1 MGGWEAGR
9 RPTLHRYHLFMSL
22 SRRTIVLLV
31 FLGWTFVGL
40 YFATQA
46 YYNPAFVPRLAWS
59 QAIAVNLTYYY
70 LWALCTPLV
79 VMVGRRFRFDSGR
92 WPRALLVHI
101 LAAVLIT
108 ALQIIVAEFLLKS
121 RDSDYSY
128 LGRIRYAFG
137 VNFHSSLPTY
147 WLILFVYWAFDYYA
161 KYRDRELRASQLE
174 AQLSHA
180 SLQAL
185 KMQLNP
191 HFLFNTLNSISSL
204 MYSDVESADAMLA
217 RLSEFLRMTLDRD
230 LAQEIPLE
238 QELEFIRRY
247 LEIEKIRFEER
258 LTVKIDVDDAVG
270 KANVPSLALQPL
282 VENAIH
288 HGIAPRPDG
297 GAIEIR
303 ARRENE
309 SLHLTV
315 TDDGVGMVDPAGQG
329 PPERPKT
336 REHIGLANT
345 RARLERLYGD
355 RHNFSFT
362 DTGVGCRVDIVI
374 PYRVGASA

>member
-1 MGGWEAGR
+1 MA
-9 RPTLHRYHLFMSL
+9 F
-22 SRRTIVLLV
+22 SRRAVIFMVILV
-31 FLGWTFVGL
+31 WTCVGL

-46 YYNPAFVPRLAWS
+46 YYNPAYPDQLKWS
-59 QAIAVNLTYYY
+59 QAIGVNLTYYY
-70 LWALCTPLV
+70 LWGLCTPLV
-79 VMVGRRFRFDSGR
+79 VWLGRRFRFDAGR
-92 WPRALLVHI
+92 WGRALLVHI
-101 LAAVLIT
+101 LAALVIT
-108 ALQIIVAEFLLKS
+108 AAQIMVAEVLLTLLVKS
-121 RDSDYSY
+121 RASDFTY

-258 LTVKIDVDDAVG
+258 LTVKIDVGADVG

-297 GAIEIR
+297 GAIEIK
-303 ARRENE
+303 ARREND
-309 SLHLTV
+309 SLHLSV
-315 TDDGVGMVDPAGQG
+315 ADDGVGVGQ
-329 PPERPKT
+329 KT
-336 REHIGLANT
+336 RERIGLANT
-345 RARLERLYGD
+345 RARLERLYGE
-355 RHNFSFT
+355 RQRFSFT
-362 DTGVGCRVDIVI
+362 DTGGGCRVDIVI
-374 PYRVGASA
+374 PYRVGATA

>member
-1 MGGWEAGR
+1 
-9 RPTLHRYHLFMSL
+9 MSL
-22 SRRTIVLLV
+22 SRRNIILLV

-46 YYNPAFVPRLAWS
+46 YYNPAFVPRLQWS
-59 QAIAVNLTYYY
+59 QAIAINLTYYY
-70 LWALCTPLV
+70 LWGLCTPLV
-79 VMVGRRFRFDSGR
+79 VMIGRRFRFDSGR
-92 WPRALLVHI
+92 WPRALLMHI
-101 LAAVLIT
+101 LAAVVIT
-108 ALQIIVAEFLLKS
+108 LAQILVAEYLLALLIKS
-121 RDSDYSY
+121 RTTDYSFF
-128 LGRIRYAFG
+128 GRLRYAFG

-161 KYRDRELRASQLE
+161 KFRDRELRASQLE
-174 AQLSHA
+174 TQLSHA

-258 LTVKIDVDDAVG
+258 LTVKIDVGADVS

-288 HGIAPRPDG
+288 HGIAPRPEG
-297 GAIEIR
+297 GAIEIK
-303 ARRENE
+303 ARRENGL
-309 SLHLTV
+309 LHLSV
-315 TDDGVGMVDPAGQG
+315 SDDGVGAT
-329 PPERPKT
+329 RKT
-336 REHIGLANT
+336 RERIGLANT

-355 RHNFSFT
+355 QQNFSFT
-362 DTGVGCRVDIVI
+362 DTGGGCRVDIVI
-374 PYRVGASA
+374 PYRIGASA